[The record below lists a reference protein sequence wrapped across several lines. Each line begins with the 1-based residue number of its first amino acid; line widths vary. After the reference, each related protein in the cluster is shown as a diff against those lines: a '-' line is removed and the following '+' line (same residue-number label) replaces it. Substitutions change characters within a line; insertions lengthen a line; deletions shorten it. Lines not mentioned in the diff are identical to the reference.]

1 MLWDGL
7 ARIAGCLVSRGPAK
21 LSRICDS
28 KAQRKSSDLC
38 QDFLVGQ
45 ASLDKAINPRS
56 IMSIQSSFHNA
67 QPATA
72 SQPQI
77 VLRFQGLHP
86 KHLGRFEMHDRRRG
100 GDLSHVDL
108 AASALN
114 EPLHGAPDWKETIHA
129 EIAFAMRNNFA
140 EHQKGLRAKSRK
152 SELAAL
158 QLRGESDPWRHSK
171 GRGPLREG
179 ILTVSKAWFGGAGYE
194 QWDPQKLEEFKKT
207 AMAFLRENF
216 IDGQLRYASG
226 HVDEEAFHIHFVAV
240 IWTEK
245 VSKNR
250 GRQACLQASV
260 NPLLR
265 SYEYAQDLAGEAFAS
280 LGIERGARSAEARR
294 LAKAA
299 GIEIPAARRHVAPSE
314 WRATQRLAAKAE
326 AAQIKSEAQSE
337 AKSVL
342 AEAKTLG
349 QVTIQKCRK
358 RAVKDARKRHE
369 VAARQ
374 CGINERAAAVAICK
388 SDAAKAALDHME
400 GKRLQVL
407 ADTSLAKGEYD
418 QLQSSVADA
427 RKNLDATQRSAEAI
441 KVRHEGVR
449 AEIASAEAKRDHLLA
464 EVAEQGAKLGDL
476 IQLTDQQ
483 ERVLAKVQTAR
494 AGAQSQ
500 LVDLRTEV
508 DAAQTQLDRLKSMIT
523 KLRLGVEMI
532 GQAILNWQPSP
543 SDEYGKLSW
552 GPNAPQDREQRS
564 AMRGA
569 LSQVGAWLL
578 PLARVVTEA
587 VEGKLT
593 HERQKLAV
601 DAAYLLDLRED
612 WQVQQQEEMTRI
624 AQENAP
630 RDLGRDGPD
639 F

>member
-1 MLWDGL
+1 
-7 ARIAGCLVSRGPAK
+7 
-21 LSRICDS
+21 
-28 KAQRKSSDLC
+28 
-38 QDFLVGQ
+38 
-45 ASLDKAINPRS
+45 
-56 IMSIQSSFHNA
+56 MSIQSSFHNA
-67 QPATA
+67 QPATP

-86 KHLGRFEMHDRRRG
+86 KDLGRFEMHDRRRG

-129 EIAFAMRNNFA
+129 EIAFAMRKNFE

-158 QLRGESDPWRHSK
+158 QLKGESDPWRHSK

-179 ILTVSKAWFGGAGYE
+179 ILTVSKAWFGGTGFE
-194 QWDPQKLEEFKKT
+194 QWHPKKLEEFKKT
-207 AMAFLRENF
+207 AMVFLRENF
-216 IDGQLRYASG
+216 IDSQLRYASG
-226 HVDEEAFHIHFVAV
+226 HLDEEAFHIHFVAV
-240 IWTEK
+240 VWTEK
-245 VSKNR
+245 VSKHR

-260 NPLLR
+260 NPLLK

-280 LGIERGARSAEARR
+280 LGIERGARMAEARR

-299 GIEIPAARRHVAPSE
+299 GIEMPAARRHVAPSE
-314 WRATQRLAAKAE
+314 WRATQRMV
-326 AAQIKSEAQSE
+326 AQKEAQ
-337 AKSVL
+337 AVL

-349 QVTIQKCRK
+349 EVAIRKCRK
-358 RAVKDARKRHE
+358 RAIKDARKRHE
-369 VAARQ
+369 AAARQ
-374 CGINERAAAVAICK
+374 CGIHERTAAVAISK
-388 SDAAKAALDHME
+388 SDAAKATLDHME

-407 ADTSLAKGEYD
+407 ADTSVAKSEYD

-427 RKNLDATQRSAEAI
+427 RENLDAAQRSAEAI
-441 KVRHEGVR
+441 KVRNEDAR

-464 EVAEQGAKLGDL
+464 EAAEQGAKLGGL

-483 ERVLAKVQTAR
+483 ERVLAKVQTAH

-500 LVDLRTEV
+500 LADLRTEV
-508 DAAQTQLDRLKSMIT
+508 DAAQTQLDMVKSMIT
-523 KLRLGVEMI
+523 NLTRGVEMI

-543 SDEYGKLSW
+543 SDKYGKWSW
-552 GPNAPQDREQRS
+552 GPNAPQDKEQRS

-569 LSQVGAWLL
+569 ISQVGAWLV
-578 PLARVVTEA
+578 PLARAMTEA

-612 WQVQQQEEMTRI
+612 WQVQQQDEMTRI

-630 RDLGRDGPD
+630 LDLGRDGPD